1 MRYVDASKNSRFT
14 LMYIHTLYL
23 CYCELNSFL
32 LFSEHFPG
40 IGITSNL
47 CALINLDLM
56 ADIETL
62 EVESA
67 TNGDKN
73 LDNALMWHDKKNIMV
88 TKIF

>member
-23 CYCELNSFL
+23 CYCELDSFL

-47 CALINLDLM
+47 CALINLELL
-56 ADIETL
+56 ADIEYL
-62 EVESA
+62 EAESD
-67 TNGDKN
+67 TNED
-73 LDNALMWHDKKNIMV
+73 IE
-88 TKIF
+88 